1 MKKLFAAAALAV
13 MLISGT
19 AFAGTDPVYSPF
31 GTEVPPGPPKE
42 QSPKTGDFNVL
53 IVEILGAALA
63 VTAVVSGTRA
73 RRHA

>member
-19 AFAGTDPVYSPF
+19 AFAADPVYSPIA
-31 GTEVPPGPPKE
+31 TEVPPTPPKE

>member
-1 MKKLFAAAALAV
+1 MKKLFAAA
-13 MLISGT
+13 
-19 AFAGTDPVYSPF
+19 
-31 GTEVPPGPPKE
+31 VPPTPPKE